1 MSDASRYREE
11 LQKTSAALRKALA
24 RLRTTEQKLREP
36 IAIVGMRCRYPGG
49 VKDPESFWRV
59 LSEGIAA
66 VTEVPPERWDID
78 ALYDPDPDVAGKM
91 VTRSGGFVREI
102 DQFDA
107 GFFGISPREAV
118 SMDPQQ
124 RLLLETR
131 WEALERAGMAGGRL
145 VGSSTGVCIGLSYQ
159 DYAALGGW
167 DLDSMDGYV
176 ATGSAASVASGRISY
191 ALGLQGPSMTV
202 DTACSSSLVT
212 VHLACQALRSGE
224 CSVALAGGVT
234 LMTTPGVFVE
244 FSRMR
249 GLSP

>member
-59 LSEGIAA
+59 LSEGIDA

-102 DQFDA
+102 DEFDA

-124 RLLLETR
+124 RLLLETS
-131 WEALERAGMAGGRL
+131 WEAVERAGIAPDGL
-145 VGSSTGVCIGLSYQ
+145 VGTSTGVFVGLSAN
-159 DYAALGGW
+159 DYGVILGRELSR
-167 DLDSMDGYV
+167 LDGHV
-176 ATGSAASVASGRISY
+176 VTGNAASVASGRISY
-191 ALGLQGPSMTV
+191 VLG
-202 DTACSSSLVT
+202 
-212 VHLACQALRSGE
+212 
-224 CSVALAGGVT
+224 
-234 LMTTPGVFVE
+234 
-244 FSRMR
+244 
-249 GLSP
+249 